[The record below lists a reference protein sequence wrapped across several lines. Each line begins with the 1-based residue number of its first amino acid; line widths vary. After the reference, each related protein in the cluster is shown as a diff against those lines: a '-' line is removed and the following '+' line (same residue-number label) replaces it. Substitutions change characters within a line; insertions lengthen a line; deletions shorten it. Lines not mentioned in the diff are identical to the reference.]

1 MKEPPSL
8 FKGVLVPA
16 LTPFHP
22 DLSVNR
28 PAFLEHCR
36 WLLEQG
42 VAGLAVFG
50 TTGEANSLSVEERI
64 ELLEFLVDS
73 GIPTERL
80 MPGTGT
86 CALPDN
92 VRLTRHAVALGC
104 AGVLMLPPFYYKD
117 VSDEGLYA
125 AYAEVIQ
132 QVGSEALRLY
142 LYHIPPIARVPISLG
157 LIGRLIKGFPDT
169 VVGIKDSSGD
179 WNNTRDLLREFP
191 GFAVFSGSENFL
203 LATLRGGGAGCITAT
218 GNVNPAGI
226 CRVFENR
233 EGPGADELQAVAT
246 RVRDV
251 FQAFPLIPGLK
262 QQMSRFTEDPD
273 WRNVRP
279 PLIRMA
285 EEAAEMLHERLW
297 RVGFEMRRERG

>member
-1 MKEPPSL
+1 MSRNL
-8 FKGVLVPA
+8 SSFKGVLVPA

-28 PAFLEHCR
+28 QAFLDHCR
-36 WLLEQG
+36 WLLGQG

-50 TTGEANSLSVEERI
+50 TTSEANSLSVEERT
-64 ELLEFLVDS
+64 ELLEFMVDS
-73 GIPTERL
+73 GIPAERL

-86 CALPDN
+86 CALPDT
-92 VRLTRHAVALGC
+92 VRLTRHAVTLGC
-104 AGVLMLPPFYYKD
+104 AGVLMLPPFYYKG

-125 AYAEVIQ
+125 AYAEVVQ
-132 QVGSEALRLY
+132 QVGSGGLRLY
-142 LYHIPPIARVPISLG
+142 LYHIPPIAQVPISLA
-157 LIGRLIKGFPDT
+157 LIGRLINAFPDT

-226 CRVFENR
+226 CKVFENR
-233 EGPGADELQAVAT
+233 ESTDADDLQARAT
-246 RVRDV
+246 RIRDV

-262 QQMSRFTEDPD
+262 EQMSRFTEDPD
-273 WRNVRP
+273 WRIVRP
-279 PLIRMA
+279 PLIGMA
-285 EEAAEMLHERLW
+285 EGSAEMLHERLGQ
-297 RVGFEMRRERG
+297 VGFEM

>member
-1 MKEPPSL
+1 MSRNL
-8 FKGVLVPA
+8 SSFKGVLVPA

-28 PAFLEHCR
+28 QAFLDHCR
-36 WLLEQG
+36 WLLGQG

-50 TTGEANSLSVEERI
+50 TTSEANSLSVEERT

-73 GIPTERL
+73 GIPAERL

-86 CALPDN
+86 CALPDT
-92 VRLTRHAVALGC
+92 VRLTRHAVTLGC

-132 QVGSEALRLY
+132 QVGSGELRLY
-142 LYHIPPIARVPISLG
+142 LYHIPPIARIPISLA
-157 LIGRLIKGFPDT
+157 LIGRLIKAFPDT

-233 EGPGADELQAVAT
+233 EDTNADDLQAHAT
-246 RVRDV
+246 RIRDI

-262 QQMSRFTEDPD
+262 EQMSRFTKNPD
-273 WRNVRP
+273 WRIVRP
-279 PLIRMA
+279 PLIGMA
-285 EEAAEMLHERLW
+285 EGSAEMLHERLGQ
-297 RVGFEMRRERG
+297 VGFEM

>member
-1 MKEPPSL
+1 MSRNLSP
-8 FKGVLVPA
+8 FKGVLVPV

-28 PAFLEHCR
+28 QAFLDHCR
-36 WLLEQG
+36 WLLGQG

-50 TTGEANSLSVEERI
+50 TTSEANSLSVEERI

-73 GIPTERL
+73 GIPAERL

-86 CALPDN
+86 CALPDT
-92 VRLTRHAVALGC
+92 VRLTRHAVMLGC

-132 QVGSEALRLY
+132 QVGSGELRLY
-142 LYHIPPIARVPISLG
+142 LYHIPPIARIPISLA
-157 LIGRLIKGFPDT
+157 LTGRLIKAFPDT

-191 GFAVFSGSENFL
+191 GFATFSGSENFL

-233 EGPGADELQAVAT
+233 ESTDADDLQARAT
-246 RVRDV
+246 RIRDV

-262 QQMSRFTEDPD
+262 EQMSRFTEDPD
-273 WRNVRP
+273 WRIVRP
-279 PLIRMA
+279 PLIGMA
-285 EEAAEMLHERLW
+285 EGSAEMLHERLGQ
-297 RVGFEMRRERG
+297 VGFEM